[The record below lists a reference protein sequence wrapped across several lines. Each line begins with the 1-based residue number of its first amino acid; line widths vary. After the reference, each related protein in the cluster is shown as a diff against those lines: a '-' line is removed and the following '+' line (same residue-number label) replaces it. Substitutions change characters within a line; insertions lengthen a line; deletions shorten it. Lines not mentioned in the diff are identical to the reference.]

1 MNDLQRGPTCLREIK
16 GLAFP
21 WRKVLQNPLWY
32 VAVVT
37 LLAGLTLYLRALG
50 WLTGVVA
57 LVWGLWLV
65 WQLFLQAEPELD
77 RNRPLA
83 NYLEQVLTYQS
94 NINQMLQATAG
105 KRYYPQQQRLAARI
119 DLWVEA
125 VNALV
130 EQISGLDHHFLL
142 QQDLVAVP
150 KAIKNLEKELASQAE
165 PILRIQMEQTLS
177 NRQKQ
182 LASLQQ
188 LQTTIKQVEIQL
200 ENTLALLGTI
210 CSHLLAAQSTNQVAD
225 YYRLLGDVDQ
235 AVNRL
240 QDYLYALQEVRGVT
254 EHNHLDAYEAHSCG
268 DIYAT
273 Q

>member
-1 MNDLQRGPTCLREIK
+1 MNDLQRRPICLRKIER
-16 GLAFP
+16 LTFP

-37 LLAGLTLYLRALG
+37 LLAGLTLYLRTLG

-57 LVWGLWLV
+57 LAWGLWLV
-65 WQLFLQAEPELD
+65 WQLFTQAEPELD
-77 RNRPLA
+77 RDRPLA
-83 NYLEQVLTYQS
+83 IYLKQALAYQS
-94 NINQMLQATAG
+94 NINQTLQATAG
-105 KRYYPQQQRLAARI
+105 KRYYPQQQRLVAQI

-125 VNALV
+125 VDALV

-142 QQDLVAVP
+142 QHDLVAVP
-150 KAIKNLEKELASQAE
+150 KAIKNLEKELASQTE
-165 PILRIQMEQTLS
+165 PIFRTQLEQTLS

-182 LASLQQ
+182 LASLRQ

-210 CSHLLAAQSTNQVAD
+210 YSHLLAAQSTNQVAD
-225 YYRLLGDVDQ
+225 YHRILADVDQ

-240 QDYLYALQEVRGVT
+240 QDYLDALQEVRGIT
-254 EHNHLDAYEAHSCG
+254 DHNHYG
-268 DIYAT
+268 R
-273 Q
+273 